1 MAKSAVNERKLFEI
15 PALLCCE
22 QGYSAENKPGIIQI
36 IYVLWI
42 SSSYILF
49 LPIWQTLFQNLL
61 ENSNVQHS

>member
-22 QGYSAENKPGIIQI
+22 QGNSAENKPGIIQI

-49 LPIWQTLFQNLL
+49 FAYLANFISKSFS
-61 ENSNVQHS
+61 EF

>member
-15 PALLCCE
+15 PALLRCE
-22 QGYSAENKPGIIQI
+22 QGNSAENKPGIIQI

-49 LPIWQTLFQNLL
+49 FAYLANFISKSFR
-61 ENSNVQHS
+61 EF